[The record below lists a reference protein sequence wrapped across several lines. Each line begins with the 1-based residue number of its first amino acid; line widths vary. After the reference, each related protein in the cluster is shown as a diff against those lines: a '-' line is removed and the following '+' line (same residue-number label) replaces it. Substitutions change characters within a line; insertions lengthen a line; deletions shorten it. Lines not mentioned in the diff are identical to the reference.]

1 MPSEGLEPAI
11 PAVKR
16 LQTYALDRAATGIGL
31 NVPYFSLVFSSSEL
45 ASFLTGPPFD
55 PLTLVQWEPV
65 FYLLHNTKFL
75 LSLVE
80 ATASLRGS
88 RV

>member
-31 NVPYFSLVFSSSEL
+31 NLHYFLLVFSSSEL
-45 ASFLTGPPFD
+45 ASFLINRPTIRSSYTSSVGARCIFIYFIVPNFCFP
-55 PLTLVQWEPV
+55 
-65 FYLLHNTKFL
+65 
-75 LSLVE
+75 
-80 ATASLRGS
+80 
-88 RV
+88 